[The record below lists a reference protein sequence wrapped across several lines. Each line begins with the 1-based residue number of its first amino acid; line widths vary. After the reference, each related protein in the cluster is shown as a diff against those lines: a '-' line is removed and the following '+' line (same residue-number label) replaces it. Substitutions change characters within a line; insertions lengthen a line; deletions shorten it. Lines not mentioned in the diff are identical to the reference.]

1 MCCCTALLYCSAVL
15 LSNGTGSNEHLSC
28 CVQDLVNALAS
39 KLLELPTHSDP
50 NMVANRAQNVRDA
63 IDALPRLNQG
73 MDLNLVRAPVAG
85 MVAEEHIVLAEV
97 Q

>member
-1 MCCCTALLYCSAVL
+1 MLLYRSAVL
-15 LSNGTGSNEHLSC
+15 LYCTRSNEHLSC
-28 CVQDLVNALAS
+28 CVQDLANALAS
-39 KLLELPTHSDP
+39 KLLELPTPSDP